1 MSKYIL
7 NIKTKYG
14 VQNITCGDDYKKA
27 MCKYKEI
34 KDFYESVPCT
44 IKFYNEDEVQFIKT
58 PEKDFTKLYNN
69 FVDSLIELGR
79 YQVEMCKNEDKL
91 HELRN
96 KLYHQLEEMDL
107 SEMTD
112 DEQLEY
118 LLNTKNSLTKRRI
131 NENENRLN
139 FGFSECFNSI
149 YESLCAYENM
159 KKKREEQGTTRYN
172 KAYYTEDMA
181 KKKRRIK
188 KLHELK
194 RM

>member
-1 MSKYIL
+1 MRVVRLLTIPPLSF
-7 NIKTKYG
+7 NTH
-14 VQNITCGDDYKKA
+14 KKA

-96 KLYHQLEEMDL
+96 KLYHQLEQMDL

-149 YESLCAYENM
+149 YESLCAYGNTKA
-159 KKKREEQGTTRYN
+159 KKEEQGIGRY
-172 KAYYTEDMA
+172 KKDYYTEDMA

-194 RM
+194 RV